1 MSPLLAA
8 ASMSLVGGHIGPP
21 TAENIRNTRSRR
33 PNMPLPYDFV
43 WRLHDFFTHLLQ
55 FLSGTF
61 A

>member
-1 MSPLLAA
+1 
-8 ASMSLVGGHIGPP
+8 MSLVGGHIGPP